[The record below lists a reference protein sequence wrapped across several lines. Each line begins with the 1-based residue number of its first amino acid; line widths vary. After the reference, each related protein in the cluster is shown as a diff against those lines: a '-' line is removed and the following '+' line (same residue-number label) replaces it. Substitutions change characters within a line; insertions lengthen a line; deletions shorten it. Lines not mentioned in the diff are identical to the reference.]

1 LWLVD
6 VGGYDARQISLV
18 NMGMCA
24 LMTTAALFAG
34 HASLVEGRRRAGW
47 YAAVGAAAILCVGF
61 GNLWIGIA
69 GIILFG
75 VPHAFYNTALQTWSA
90 DTFAEYGQGSVMAL
104 LSTIFCLANIL
115 MALLGAVLTLI
126 DTRLVLVVG
135 GVLAACASVALRRW
149 SMRSTHRQLETP

>member
-1 LWLVD
+1 
-6 VGGYDARQISLV
+6 
-18 NMGMCA
+18 
-24 LMTTAALFAG
+24 
-34 HASLVEGRRRAGW
+34 
-47 YAAVGAAAILCVGF
+47 
-61 GNLWIGIA
+61 
-69 GIILFG
+69 

-90 DTFAEYGQGSVMAL
+90 DTFADYGQGSVMAL

-135 GVLAACASVALRRW
+135 GMLAAWASVALRRW